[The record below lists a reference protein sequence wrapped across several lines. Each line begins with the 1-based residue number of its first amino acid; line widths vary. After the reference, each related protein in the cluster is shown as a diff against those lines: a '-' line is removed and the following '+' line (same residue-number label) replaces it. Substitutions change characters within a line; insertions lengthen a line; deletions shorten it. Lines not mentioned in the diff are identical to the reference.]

1 MVPSPSSYPS
11 TLSPHSCV
19 VTGVWLT
26 WLHRMRGIL
35 VSRFITNLRH
45 VFSERAEGDS
55 RPLSTL
61 KVRVPIISSVDI
73 VGNLGAPLRSSP
85 ISGLRFSS
93 HSGSSHQCKSRVSA
107 DSLVDEDVDDL
118 DDPDLEYTEI
128 TSCRPMLV
136 GLGIDRDVVG
146 EGSGMPVWRKEP
158 DGRDVH
164 SNLNEGE
171 AGGHCRLTG
180 SRRTPPEVKG
190 TPCWLGG
197 TMKVWIGIRGI
208 GWGPSPWRRR

>member
-11 TLSPHSCV
+11 TLSLHSCV
-19 VTGVWLT
+19 VTGVRLT

-45 VFSERAEGDS
+45 VFSERADGDS
-55 RPLSTL
+55 RLLSTL

-85 ISGLRFSS
+85 TSGLRFSA
-93 HSGSSHQCKSRVSA
+93 HSGSSHQCKSRVST

-118 DDPDLEYTEI
+118 DDPDLEDTET
-128 TSCRPMLV
+128 TSWRPMLV
-136 GLGIDRDVVG
+136 GLGIDRDIVG

-158 DGRDVH
+158 DGQDVH
-164 SNLNEGE
+164 SNLDDEGS
-171 AGGHCRLTG
+171 GRSLPFDRHPSNPTG
-180 SRRTPPEVKG
+180 SRGYSLLV
-190 TPCWLGG
+190 GG
-197 TMKVWIGIRGI
+197 YDE
-208 GWGPSPWRRR
+208 GWD